1 MIDINHV
8 FYLRRQKPL
17 TGSDIDLHS
26 VISPVIWRQASSSER
41 GLTPEK
47 VNNRQ
52 CSDYQYSVFNVELD
66 SLLRCLRISRAESA
80 IIMTAPASIRVSF
93 NTRRPAPDK

>member
-1 MIDINHV
+1 M
-8 FYLRRQKPL
+8 
-17 TGSDIDLHS
+17 
-26 VISPVIWRQASSSER
+26 
-41 GLTPEK
+41 PEK